1 MVKKSPFSDKVITLQ
16 ETAQPL
22 AGRGAH
28 GCGMMSQRNVCAKK
42 TPSSKR
48 KPGAFERK

>member
-1 MVKKSPFSDKVITLQ
+1 MVKKSPFSDKVITLP

-28 GCGMMSQRNVCAKK
+28 GCGMMSQSNRSRKK
-42 TPSSKR
+42 NAQFQKETGR
-48 KPGAFERK
+48 F

>member
-28 GCGMMSQRNVCAKK
+28 GCGMMSQSNQSAKK
-42 TPSSKR
+42 NAQFQKETGR
-48 KPGAFERK
+48 F

>member
-1 MVKKSPFSDKVITLQ
+1 MVKKSPFFDKVITLQ
-16 ETAQPL
+16 ETAQSL
-22 AGRGAH
+22 TARGARD
-28 GCGMMSQRNVCAKK
+28 CGMMPQRTSRPKK

>member
-1 MVKKSPFSDKVITLQ
+1 MVKKSPFSDKVITLW
-16 ETAQPL
+16 ETAQSL